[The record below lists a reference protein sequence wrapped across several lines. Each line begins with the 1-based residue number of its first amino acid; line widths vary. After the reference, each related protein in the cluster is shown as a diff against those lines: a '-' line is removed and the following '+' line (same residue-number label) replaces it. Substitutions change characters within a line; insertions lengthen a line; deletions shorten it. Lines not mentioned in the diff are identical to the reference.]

1 MVGQFFRV
9 YRVDDKKGC
18 DMKIESGG
26 NCWVFLWVVLGAAG
40 WLGLLLMVASLLGC
54 MYQDLQTEEEHLGKV
69 TFLDVGQG
77 LAVLME
83 YDGRY
88 GMFDTGPD
96 SAGVVDSLLARGID
110 TLDWVV
116 VSHGH
121 RDHGGGFMELASSR
135 GTPQEVL
142 SQEVSSQALGLRV
155 FVRNLYVGPDTARS
169 FVGDSVLRL
178 ASRYGIPVDT
188 LYRGDVIRLG
198 MSDGID
204 LKVLWPPEYVAVG
217 ENGASIVMQGSLRE
231 DPSGNRFLLT
241 GDLDSAGERRLMELS
256 PDVSAALLQVPHHG
270 SAGSSSLRFLSQVAP
285 GFAVISVG
293 AGNSYGHPRE
303 EVLQKLRYVTG
314 DSTAV
319 FRTDQDGSVS
329 FSLVPGVG
337 ILR

>member
-1 MVGQFFRV
+1 MRT
-9 YRVDDKKGC
+9 
-18 DMKIESGG
+18 ESSRNGWIFI
-26 NCWVFLWVVLGAAG
+26 WVALCAAG
-40 WLGLLLMVASLLGC
+40 WLCLFLLVSNLWGC
-54 MYQDLQTEEEHLGKV
+54 SYQDSLTNEERFGKV
-69 TFLDVGQG
+69 NFMDVGQG
-77 LAVLME
+77 LAVLIE
-83 YDGRY
+83 FDGHY
-88 GMFDTGPD
+88 GMYDMGPD
-96 SAGVVDSLLARGID
+96 SVGVVDSLESRGVD

-135 GTPQEVL
+135 GNPQED
-142 SQEVSSQALGLRV
+142 SPQGVSSQALGLRV

-198 MSDGID
+198 TSDGID

-217 ENGASIVMQGSLRE
+217 ENGASIVMQGSLRA

-319 FRTDQDGSVS
+319 FRTDRDGTVS